1 MAKRKEWL
9 QKSIIFAGSEKC
21 KHEITFVKFWAS
33 IVLVTEVRNNMLYV
47 LFLLN
52 VDMLPYKI
60 KSCYIRNSLRDEQN
74 DSFATD
80 SDKVTRRMPLYPR
93 CYSFQTVFLKFKINE
108 KIRLHTWTEQE
119 ILNAVCISMKSDR
132 AFIGFQLIRNL
143 YCWRPSLL
151 ILLHPHQFHNN

>member
-1 MAKRKEWL
+1 MRQELSALTKKSRKTLGVRSFYTMAKRKEWL

-21 KHEITFVKFWAS
+21 KHEITFVKFWAC

-60 KSCYIRNSLRDEQN
+60 KSCYIRNPLRDEQN

-80 SDKVTRRMPLYPR
+80 SDTVT
-93 CYSFQTVFLKFKINE
+93 
-108 KIRLHTWTEQE
+108 
-119 ILNAVCISMKSDR
+119 
-132 AFIGFQLIRNL
+132 
-143 YCWRPSLL
+143 
-151 ILLHPHQFHNN
+151 